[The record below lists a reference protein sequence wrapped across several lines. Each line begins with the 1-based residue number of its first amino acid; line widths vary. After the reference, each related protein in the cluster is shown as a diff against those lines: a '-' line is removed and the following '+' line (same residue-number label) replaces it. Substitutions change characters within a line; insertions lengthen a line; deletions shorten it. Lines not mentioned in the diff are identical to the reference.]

1 MQDEQIPQSVP
12 EGSLRRTAAR
22 DARRRWANEVQQAL
36 RERGL
41 SINAAAKAIG
51 ISPGRLQAWLSQDVE
66 PSPRAMKDLAQVIG
80 RQHTW
85 LLQLLGWLPAELSAV
100 PLRLEAAVKL
110 QEAMAEARRWV
121 EGSSSEAGLGGGSQ
135 IAGALLEAGDG
146 WEAVLRQAVRGVRHP
161 VRHATLV
168 AFARVDDPAAAAPTR
183 ETTVKDRAEIMGLIQ
198 DTVQRTSAHWLA
210 RDHPEGR
217 GWPKRP
223 DLVLS
228 VPVLGAIR
236 PRGLLP
242 NLTVPQSIVV
252 VGGPFTG
259 SQDVAALLA
268 GTLDWAYFDLAA
280 AARLE
285 FGLPFDA
292 PAERADNAQAE
303 MARRLLEGPERLTV
317 WSYSALRP
325 IRQTS
330 PQLGAELPLAVL
342 LMAPEG
348 LLEQASR
355 QLETEEGQEPDDP
368 ETVQNVA
375 RRWLARRKDEATYLI
390 LEVPEPSVDPRDPAS
405 ADQLFDTSVEL
416 AFRAAQWLHERHG
429 GPSLD
434 DAGGVL
440 GRLWRGRGAPAED
453 RSSPSRLPKGVP

>member
-1 MQDEQIPQSVP
+1 
-12 EGSLRRTAAR
+12 
-22 DARRRWANEVQQAL
+22 VQQAL
-36 RERGL
+36 RENGL

-51 ISPGRLQAWLSQDVE
+51 ISPGRLQAWLTQDVE
-66 PSPRAMKDLAQVIG
+66 PSPRAMKDLARVIG

-135 IAGALLEAGDG
+135 VAGALLEAGDG
-146 WEAVLRQAVRGVRHP
+146 WEVVLRQAVRGVRHP

-168 AFARVDDPAAAAPTR
+168 AFSRVDDLPAAAPTR
-183 ETTVKDRAEIMGLIQ
+183 ETTVKDRAAVMGLIQ

-210 RDHPEGR
+210 PDRPEVR

-242 NLTVPQSIVV
+242 NLTVPESIVV

-268 GTLDWAYFDLAA
+268 GTLDWAYFELAA

-292 PAERADNAQAE
+292 PADQADNAQAKV
-303 MARRLLEGPERLTV
+303 ARRLLEEPERLTV

-330 PQLGAELPLAVL
+330 PQLEADQPLAVL
-342 LMAPEG
+342 LMAPER

-355 QLETEEGQEPDDP
+355 QLEAEEGPNRDDP
-368 ETVQNVA
+368 EAVQNMA
-375 RRWLARRKDEATYLI
+375 RRGLARRKDEATYLI
-390 LEVPEPSVDPRDPAS
+390 LEVPEPAVDPRDPAS

-440 GRLWRGRGAPAED
+440 GRLWRDRGVPAED
-453 RSSPSRLPKGVP
+453 RSPSPSRLPRGVA